1 MKAQTIT
8 PIVTENNDETLTNH
22 PAFGL
27 VSVNR
32 LHSSGTRLFASDLVH
47 REVITMT
54 FHEAEQLEQDGDI
67 RYRRTRRSGPLLSVS
82 LSPAQWAAM
91 ITSFGMGDG
100 VPCTLKSIRTDGY
113 VDLPHVGHV
122 ESTRE
127 RYDRQIQEATRRQLD
142 KLNEQMAGLAELVAK
157 GKASKREL
165 AEVYSGLS
173 IVIDNLPGNLSF
185 TTELIQESMD
195 KIVASGKAE
204 LEATA
209 LGVATRLGIKEISRL
224 AALEDKS
231 GEGE

>member
-67 RYRRTRRSGPLLSVS
+67 RYRRTRRNGPLLSVS

-127 RYDRQIQEATRRQLD
+127 RYDRQIQEAARRQLE
-142 KLNEQMAGLAELVAK
+142 KLNEKMAELGGLVAK

-165 AEVYSGLS
+165 AELYSGFS
-173 IVIDNLPGNLSF
+173 TVIDNMPGNLSF

-209 LGVATRLGIKEISRL
+209 LGVATRLGMKEIGRL

-231 GEGE
+231 DEA

>member
-1 MKAQTIT
+1 MKT
-8 PIVTENNDETLTNH
+8 PTVTPTVTETTSETLTNH

-67 RYRRTRRSGPLLSVS
+67 RYRRTRRNGPLLSVS

-113 VDLPHVGHV
+113 VDLPHVGHI

-127 RYDRQIQEATRRQLD
+127 RYDRQIQEAARRQLEM
-142 KLNEQMAGLAELVAK
+142 LNEKMAELGELVAK

-165 AEVYSGLS
+165 TELYSGLS
-173 IVIDNLPGNLSF
+173 TVIDNLPANLSF

-224 AALEDKS
+224 AQLEDKS
-231 GEGE
+231 ND